1 MGKKDILLKGA
12 GKAYEAYKKVR
23 SALNRN
29 KESKKIFKLAD
40 PDVKLQHR
48 VIKSVNPAKRLTERR
63 KNTEDL
69 FKIRHKHGLD
79 PVKANIQTSV
89 KKTSA
94 VNDKFDKAQKSRKDY
109 NKNLKKKAL
118 GGASAGVVGAV
129 GAHEGAKRK
138 WPKYKKTMES
148 DVVIKD
154 GKLGLRPKKKK

>member
-1 MGKKDILLKGA
+1 MGVVGA
-12 GKAYEAYKKVR
+12 ALRGFGKALAKKGDGK
-23 SALNRN
+23 A
-29 KESKKIFKLAD
+29 
-40 PDVKLQHR
+40 
-48 VIKSVNPAKRLTERR
+48 IKSVPIAKRLTERR

-69 FKIRHKHGLD
+69 FKIRQKVGGK
-79 PVKANIQTSV
+79 PSKGISEGV

-94 VNDKFDKAQKSRKDY
+94 LNDKFDKTQKSRKDY
-109 NKNLKKKAL
+109 NKNLKKKVI
-118 GGASAGVVGAV
+118 GGAGAAVVGVV

>member
-1 MGKKDILLKGA
+1 MGVVGKALRGFGKALGKKGD
-12 GKAYEAYKKVR
+12 GKA
-23 SALNRN
+23 
-29 KESKKIFKLAD
+29 
-40 PDVKLQHR
+40 
-48 VIKSVNPAKRLTERR
+48 IKSVPIAKRLTERR

-94 VNDKFDKAQKSRKDY
+94 INDKFDKAQKSTKDY
-109 NKNLKKKAL
+109 NKNLKKKVIG
-118 GGASAGVVGAV
+118 GGAAVTAGVVGAHV
-129 GAHEGAKRK
+129 AAKKK

-154 GKLGLRPKKKK
+154 GKLKLRPKKKK